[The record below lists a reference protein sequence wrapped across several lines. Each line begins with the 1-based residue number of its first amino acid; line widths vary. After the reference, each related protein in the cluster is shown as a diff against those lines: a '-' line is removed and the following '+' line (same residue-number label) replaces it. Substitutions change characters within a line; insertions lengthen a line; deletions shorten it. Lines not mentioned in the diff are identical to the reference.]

1 MSATTMV
8 FHLRLHID
16 GQEDMVINYYTSTWF
31 LNNYIFRNRL
41 PWHVRAS
48 HFSQD
53 IEDNILLSARQ
64 VLSYIN
70 DRGGFRII
78 GWAKHDMI

>member
-1 MSATTMV
+1 
-8 FHLRLHID
+8 
-16 GQEDMVINYYTSTWF
+16 MVISNYTSTWF

-41 PWHVRAS
+41 PPHDRAS

-53 IEDNILLSARQ
+53 IEDYILLSALQ

-70 DRGGFRII
+70 DGAGFHVI
-78 GWAKHDMI
+78 GWAKRGMIQDQGAGA

>member
-1 MSATTMV
+1 MGINDYMS
-8 FHLRLHID
+8 I
-16 GQEDMVINYYTSTWF
+16 WF

-41 PWHVRAS
+41 PPHVRAS

-53 IEDNILLSARQ
+53 IEDNILLSAWQ

-70 DRGGFRII
+70 DRGGFRVI
-78 GWAKHDMI
+78 GWAKRGMIRDQGAGAQQDNQGQQR